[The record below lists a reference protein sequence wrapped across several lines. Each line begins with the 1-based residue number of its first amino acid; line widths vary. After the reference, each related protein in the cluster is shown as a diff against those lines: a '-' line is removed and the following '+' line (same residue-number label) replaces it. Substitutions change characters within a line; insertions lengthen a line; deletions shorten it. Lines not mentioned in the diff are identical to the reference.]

1 MNGII
6 IEKLNNSFAQY
17 LIYSVSTESPL
28 FALDEVANQISLNN
42 GDVVIF
48 DQLLQ
53 TGNSDNR
60 FLTLVYSNGTFDLS
74 TIKHITN
81 CEVNSEIRKMV
92 AEYLRSNTLLL
103 KYSILLSKQKECIL
117 NGGII

>member
-1 MNGII
+1 MNSII
-6 IEKLNNSFAQY
+6 IEKLNSGFAQY
-17 LIYSVSTESPL
+17 LIFSVTTESPL
-28 FALDEVANQISLNN
+28 FALDDIAKHTSFVD
-42 GDVVIF
+42 GDVIIF

-60 FLTLVYSNGTFDLS
+60 FMTLIYKNGTFDYS
-74 TIKHITN
+74 TIRHLKSE
-81 CEVNSEIRKMV
+81 EVESGIRNKI

-103 KYSILLSKQKECIL
+103 KYSILLSQQKECIL